1 MVSITPAFE
10 GAVPSSDIPP
20 TQQAASLAPATH
32 SAVSVEVTPPSSPAA
47 AALSPSSKSRPVP
60 ARAAS
65 YVAPA
70 PKPHGSLYPPAT
82 LKGIDY
88 EGMPAEPTWDDSMGE
103 PDAVLELADGLA
115 LAGHSFG
122 AKKSVAGECV
132 FQTGMVG
139 YPESLT
145 DPSYSSQ
152 ILILTYPLIG
162 NYGVPERPAVSTSNV
177 PTSEDAHNVPPPN
190 HLLDSLPLEFESSHI
205 HIAALVVANYHPSF
219 SHHLANSSL
228 GQWLK
233 EQGIPAIW
241 GVDTRMLTKR
251 LREGGVLLGRVL
263 NKQVGNVDGER
274 GRDAQPGVLGGVSR
288 LLNGLSAPSM
298 VRSASTE
305 NVSLNWRE
313 NYETVPY
320 YDPNGQN
327 LVAMVSTKQ
336 PTVYTA
342 GTGSDKKMH
351 PHTGRQMRVIAVDV
365 GMKWNQIRCFR
376 ERGVEVKVVPWD
388 YDFNAESEP
397 YDGLFVSNGPGD
409 PSMVKETI
417 ANLSRAL
424 ETSKVPVFGIC
435 LGHQLLALASGA
447 STRKMKY
454 GNRGMN
460 LPCTCATSGR
470 CYITSQNHGYEVDVT
485 TLKNGWEPL
494 FTNANDNSNEGIW
507 MGKNGK
513 PFFSVQ
519 FHPESAPGP
528 RDTEFLFD
536 VFIQS
541 IVECAR
547 EGRLVPIDMPGGE
560 LAANIALRP
569 REQVKKVLVLGSG
582 GLSIGQAGEF
592 DYSGSQA
599 IKALKEEGIYTILVN
614 PNIATIQTSKG
625 LADKVYFLPVT
636 AEFVRK
642 IIKHEKPDGI
652 YCTFGG
658 QTALSVG
665 IKLKDEFEGL
675 GVKVLG
681 TPIETIITTEDRELF
696 ARAMEEIGEK
706 CAESASAVN
715 LDEALTAAKKIGYPV
730 IVRAAF
736 ALGGLGSGF
745 ASNEAELTDLCGKAF
760 ATSPQV
766 LVEKSMKGWKEV
778 EYEVVRDCR
787 NNCITVCNMENFDP
801 LGIHTGDS
809 IVVAPSQTLS
819 DADYN
824 MLRTTAVNVIRHLGV
839 IGECNIQYALNPYS
853 KEYCIIEVNARLS
866 RSSALA
872 SKATGYPLAF
882 IAAKLGLNIP
892 LNEIRNSVTKLT
904 SACFE
909 PSLDYCVVKIPR
921 WDLKKFSRVSTALS
935 SSMKSVGEVMAIGR
949 TFEETIQKAIRCID
963 DQFPGFGE
971 HTFVEDIDYEIANP
985 TDKRLFAIATA
996 FKRGYS
1002 VDKINEMSNIDKW
1015 FLTRLE
1021 RLSKT
1026 EGVLGHYNAST
1037 VPIQL
1042 IRNSKQLGF
1051 SDRQIAKAL
1060 NSNEL
1065 AVRRLRVEAGITPFV
1080 KQIDTVAAEFPCFTN
1095 YLYTTYNA
1103 SEHDVT
1109 FEDNGVMVLG
1119 SGVYRIGSSVE
1130 FDWCAVRAIR
1140 TLRENGMKTVMIN
1153 YNPETVSTDYDEA
1166 DKLYFENI
1174 SLETVLDIYDIER
1187 SSGLVLSMGGQ
1198 TPNNIALNLHR
1209 QNVKI
1214 YGTSPEM
1221 IDTAENRYKFSRML
1235 DKIGVDQ
1242 PLWKELTSFADAK
1255 SFCDRVGYPVLVRP
1269 SYVLSGAAMN
1279 VVFSQDDLN
1288 SYLGQA
1294 ADVSRD
1300 HPVVI
1305 SKYIEE
1311 AKEIEMD
1318 AIARD
1323 GKMVMHYISEHVENA
1338 GVHSGDATLILPP
1351 QDLDPETI
1359 QKIEI
1364 ATQKIGA
1371 ALNVTGPYNIQ
1382 FIAKNN
1388 EIKVIECNLRAARS
1402 FPFVSKVTGID
1413 AIEIATKVMLGLS
1426 VTPYPDIKM
1435 PPNYVGVKVPQFS
1448 FSRLSG
1454 ADPILGVEMAST
1466 GEVACFG
1473 KDKYDAYL
1481 KALIST
1487 GIHPPKKNILL
1498 SIGSFKEKLEMLPS
1512 VNKLHRMGYNL
1523 YATAGTADFIQE
1535 HGIPVKYLEAL
1546 GSENDLNPN
1555 KAESSLT
1562 QHLANNMIDLYINLP
1577 SKNRYR
1583 RPASYISQGYKS
1595 RRMAVD
1601 FAVPLITN
1609 VKNAKLFIEAIIRKP
1624 TFEISSVDYQTS
1636 HQTFTFPGLVSVQ
1649 AFVPGAAENN
1659 SEDFGVAT
1667 QAAIR
1672 GGFTILQMVPQGV
1685 ASAVEDEISLQRA
1698 QANASGSAHC
1708 DYFFSVAATADNAT
1722 RLQDAVAAGAKA
1734 LFIPFNN
1741 FFGSVNKVSSV
1752 AQHFASWPADKP
1764 IVTDAR
1770 ATDLA
1775 SILLLASLNS
1785 RSIHI
1790 ASVSTR
1796 DDILLIALA
1805 KEKGLAV
1812 TCDVSI
1818 YALFYS
1824 QADFPEAQCL
1834 PTQED
1839 QQALWENLATIDIFS
1854 VGVLPY
1860 ELGSALGKPV
1870 SADSGVAESL
1880 PLLLTA
1886 VSQGKLTLEDISLRL
1901 SENPRAIF
1909 GLSEQAQTYVEVE
1922 VNRKS
1927 VFGSETWSPLQD
1939 KQVSGAVHRV
1949 VVNAHSVFLDGVTFS
1964 MPFGRDVSASGPRI
1978 APKQS
1983 RGSFASTKRPSITG
1997 LRSPTIERSQSF
2009 PVGGE
2014 KLMSLATNA
2023 SMRDASPVRPLMSLQ
2038 THPSFTRR
2046 HILSVKQF
2054 DREDLHSLFNLAS
2067 EMRNQVERSGSVD
2080 TLRGRVLCTL
2090 FYEPSTRTSTSF
2102 EAAMKRCGG
2111 EVVQVTASTSSVVKG
2126 ESLADTIRTVGC
2138 YSDAIVLRH
2147 PAVGSSKSAA
2157 KSSPV
2162 PIINAGD
2169 GIGEHPTQ
2177 SLLDVFCIRE
2187 ELGSVN
2193 GITVTLIG
2201 DLKNGRTVH
2210 SLVKL
2215 LSLYDVTLN
2224 FVSPPSLAMPES
2236 VKNEAS
2242 RSGIRWTESHS
2253 LSDEI
2258 VARSDVLYATRV
2270 QRERFDNE
2278 AEYESVKDIY
2288 VINNDVLARAK
2299 ESAIVMHPLPRLN
2312 EIDPEVDFDSRRAAY
2327 FRQMRYGL
2335 FVRMALLTLV
2345 LGA

>member
-1 MVSITPAFE
+1 MSSPTAPAFE
-10 GAVPSSDIPP
+10 GAIPSGDIPP
-20 TQQAASLAPATH
+20 AQQAQSLAPAGH
-32 SAVSVEVTPPSSPAA
+32 SVAADAEVVMNRTPSVA
-47 AALSPSSKSRPVP
+47 PVP
-60 ARAAS
+60 R
-65 YVAPA
+65 PA
-70 PKPHGSLYPPAT
+70 GSLYPPAT

-88 EGMPAEPTWDDSMGE
+88 EGMPDEPKWEDAMGE

-152 ILILTYPLIG
+152 ILILTYPLVG
-162 NYGVPERPAVSTSNV
+162 NYGVPERPDVESSKV
-177 PTSEDAHNVPPPN
+177 PTSEDAHNALPPT

-205 HIAALVVANYHPSF
+205 HISALVVANYHPSF
-219 SHHLANSSL
+219 SHHLASSSL
-228 GQWLK
+228 GKWLE

-263 NKQVGNVDGER
+263 NKQVGTASETER
-274 GRDAQPGVLGGVSR
+274 GRDTGVLGGVQK
-288 LLNGLSAPSM
+288 LINGLSAPTSM
-298 VRSASTE
+298 TRSLSSD
-305 NVSLNWRE
+305 NFNMNWKE
-313 NYETVPY
+313 DYETVPF
-320 YDPNGQN
+320 YDPNHEN
-327 LVAMVSTKQ
+327 LVAKVSTKT

-342 GTGSDKKMH
+342 SSKSEKKLH
-351 PHTGRQMRVIAVDV
+351 PKTGRQVRVLAIDV
-365 GMKWNQIRCFR
+365 GMKWNQIRCLR
-376 ERGVEVKVVPWD
+376 ERGVEVKVVPWN

-417 ANLSRAL
+417 ANLSKAL
-424 ETSKVPVFGIC
+424 ETSKVPIFGIC

-447 STRKMKY
+447 NTRKMKY

-494 FTNANDNSNEGIW
+494 FTNANDGSNEGIW
-507 MGKNGK
+507 CGKNGK

-541 IVECAR
+541 IVDSAR
-547 EGRLVPIDMPGGE
+547 EGRLISIDVPGGE
-560 LAANIALRP
+560 LADNVAAKP

-636 AEFVRK
+636 PEFVMK

-658 QTALSVG
+658 QTALNVG
-665 IKLKDEFEGL
+665 IKLKDDFPKL

-681 TPIETIITTEDRELF
+681 TPIDTIITTEDREMF

-706 CAESASAVN
+706 CAESATAVN
-715 LDEALTAAKKIGYPV
+715 YSEALEAAQRIGFPV

-745 ASNEAELTDLCGKAF
+745 AHNEEQLSDLCDKAF

-766 LVEKSMKGWKEV
+766 LVEKSMKGWKEI

-809 IVVAPSQTLS
+809 IVIAPSQTLS

-839 IGECNIQYALNPYS
+839 VGECNIQYALNPYS

-892 LNEIRNSVTKLT
+892 LNEIKNSVTKLT

-963 DQFPGFGE
+963 DQLPGFGDHAE
-971 HTFVEDIDYEIANP
+971 VEDLDYEIANP
-985 TDKRLFAIATA
+985 TDKRLFAIAA
-996 FKRGYS
+996 AMKKGYT
-1002 VDKINEMSNIDKW
+1002 VEKLNQMSSIDPW
-1015 FLTRLE
+1015 FLTRLQ
-1021 RLSKT
+1021 RLVKT
-1026 EGVLGHYNAST
+1026 EQVISGYNAST
-1037 VPIQL
+1037 VPIAL
-1042 IRNSKQLGF
+1042 IRNAKQIGF
-1051 SDRQIAKAL
+1051 ADRQIAKML

-1065 AVRRLRVEAGITPFV
+1065 AVRRLRIEAGITPFV
-1080 KQIDTVAAEFPCFTN
+1080 KQIDTVAAEFPAFTN

-1103 SEHDVT
+1103 TEHDIE

-1174 SLETVLDIYDIER
+1174 SLETVLDIYDAEH
-1187 SSGLVLSMGGQ
+1187 SSGVVLSMGGQ
-1198 TPNNIALNLHR
+1198 TPNNIALSLHR

-1242 PLWKELTSFADAK
+1242 PLWRELTSFSEAK
-1255 SFCDRVGYPVLVRP
+1255 SFCDKVGYPVLVRP

-1279 VVFSQDDLN
+1279 VVFTEDDLS
-1288 SYLGQA
+1288 SYLTQA
-1294 ADVSRD
+1294 TDVSRD

-1338 GVHSGDATLILPP
+1338 GVHSGDATLVLPP

-1359 QKIEI
+1359 RKIEV
-1364 ATQKIGA
+1364 ATAKIGQ

-1413 AIEIATKVMLGLS
+1413 AIEIATKVMLGLPC
-1426 VTPYPDIKM
+1426 TPYPDIKM

-1454 ADPILGVEMAST
+1454 ADPVLGVEMAST

-1473 KDKYDAYL
+1473 KDRYDAYL

-1487 GIHPPKKNILL
+1487 GITPPKKNILL

-1512 VNKLHRMGYNL
+1512 VQKLHRMGYNL
-1523 YATAGTADFIQE
+1523 FATAGTADFIQE
-1535 HGIPVKYLEAL
+1535 HGVPVKYLEAL
-1546 GSENDLNPN
+1546 GSENDDNPQ
-1555 KAESSLT
+1555 KKEYSLT

-1577 SKNRYR
+1577 SKNRFR
-1583 RPASYISQGYKS
+1583 RPASYISEGYKS

-1624 TFEISSVDYQTS
+1624 TFDISSVDYQTS
-1636 HQTFTFPGLVSVQ
+1636 HQTFTFPGLVNVQ
-1649 AFVPGAAENN
+1649 AFVPGAAAPN
-1659 SEDFGVAT
+1659 SPDFGDAT
-1667 QAAIR
+1667 EAAIR
-1672 GGFTILQMVPQGV
+1672 GGFTIMQMVPQGV
-1685 ASAVEDEISLQRA
+1685 SSAVEDEISLQHA
-1698 QANASGSAHC
+1698 QANASGAAHC
-1708 DYFFSVAATADNAT
+1708 DYFFSVAATADNAS

-1741 FFGSVNKVSSV
+1741 FFGSVNKVSSI
-1752 AQHFASWPADKP
+1752 AQHFAAWPVDKP

-1770 ATDLA
+1770 STDLA
-1775 SILLLASLNS
+1775 SILLLVSLNS

-1790 ASVSTR
+1790 ASVSTK
-1796 DDILLIALA
+1796 DDLLLIALA

-1824 QADFPEAQCL
+1824 QDDFPEAAKVL
-1834 PTQED
+1834 PTKED
-1839 QQALWENLATIDIFS
+1839 QNALWENLASIDVFS

-1870 SADSGVAESL
+1870 SARSGVAESI

-1886 VSQGKLTLEDISLRL
+1886 VTEGRLTLEDISRRL

-1909 GLSEQAQTYVEVE
+1909 GLSEQSQTYVEIE
-1922 VNRKS
+1922 VNRS
-1927 VFGSETWSPLQD
+1927 SSFVADNVENTWSPLDGQ
-1939 KQVSGAVHRV
+1939 SIAGNVHRV
-1949 VVNAHSVFLDGVTFS
+1949 VANDHSIFLDGQTFS
-1964 MPFGRDVSASGPRI
+1964 MPFGRDVSASGPRQ
-1978 APKQS
+1978 P
-1983 RGSFASTKRPSITG
+1983 RGSFTLQKRPSLAG
-1997 LRSPTIERSQSF
+1997 LMSPTTERRENVS
-2009 PVGGE
+2009 VNGE
-2014 KLMSLATNA
+2014 KLMSLASVAPIRET
-2023 SMRDASPVRPLMSLQ
+2023 SPQRSLMSLQ
-2038 THPSFTRR
+2038 SHPTFTRR
-2046 HILSVKQF
+2046 HILSVNQF
-2054 DREDLHSLFNLAS
+2054 DREDLHALFNLAS
-2067 EMRNQVERSGSVD
+2067 EMRIAVERSGSVD

-2090 FYEPSTRTSTSF
+2090 FYEPSTRTSSSF
-2102 EAAMKRCGG
+2102 ETAMKRCGG

-2138 YSDAIVLRH
+2138 YADAVALRH
-2147 PAVGSSKSAA
+2147 PAVGSAKSAS

-2162 PIINAGD
+2162 PILNAGD

-2224 FVSPPSLAMPES
+2224 FVSPPSLAMPDS
-2236 VKNEAS
+2236 VKAEAS
-2242 RSGIRWTESHS
+2242 RAGVRFTESYT
-2253 LSDEI
+2253 LTDDI
-2258 VARSDVLYATRV
+2258 IARSDVLYVTRI
-2270 QRERFDNE
+2270 QKERFDNVS
-2278 AEYESVKDIY
+2278 EYEAVKDIY
-2288 VINNDVLARAK
+2288 IINNKILEKAK
-2299 ESAIVMHPLPRLN
+2299 ESAIVMHPLPRVN
-2312 EIDPEVDFDSRRAAY
+2312 EIDPEVDFDSKRAAY